1 MNRNYKKMYFKLDS
15 LNKYENSLS
24 KLLIYIIYF
33 MFVKIVDA

>member
-15 LNKYENSLS
+15 LNKKENSLS
-24 KLLIYIIYF
+24 KLLIYIICF